1 MKESIQFAIIVAMIP
16 VGTLFFSGCERVET
30 LLNRGR
36 LEEERKAQEAE
47 LAAAKAA
54 AEAAMEPVVIEIPDP
69 EEVEEFVVDQRN
81 SVSVLGY
88 HDFSERYSS
97 SNAMII
103 QASKFEEQ
111 MQAIADLGIEVVSM
125 SDFLAWKRGEKNI
138 PDPSIVITID
148 DGWEGTHT
156 YALPILEKFGFPF
169 PVFIYTNYLNIG
181 GRSLS
186 LEQVNDLIAA
196 GGEIG
201 SHGIS
206 HKDMTNRHG
215 MSEEDYE
222 DWLRQE
228 LKESAEILRGHFGE
242 GVISVF
248 SYPFGTY
255 SERIMELARE
265 AGYEACVTVDG
276 KKSYWHT
283 DNMEVGRYIVHGNN
297 DRNIDLAVQFRSSGS
312 NAAGSKLLGGRTD
325 AGGETVPPLVS
336 VWPGVEEA
344 ISERQPRVRVD
355 LSRLE
360 GVDPASIEMTVSGLG
375 KVPVSY
381 HAGRGEVSYRIPY
394 RLRDRECRVWLRFRR
409 MGEREDD
416 VISWAFFVDRQ
427 PFYLEGEGETE
438 GEEGGLGEPVALGGE
453 KEN

>member
-1 MKESIQFAIIVAMIP
+1 MILAIIP
-16 VGTLFFSGCERVET
+16 VGTVFFSGCERVENF
-30 LLNRGR
+30 LNRGR
-36 LEEERKAQEAE
+36 IEEERKAKAAAEAE
-47 LAAAKAA
+47 AKAA

-69 EEVEEFVVDQRN
+69 EEEEEFVVDQRN

-111 MQAIADLGIEVVSM
+111 MQAIADLGIEVISM

-138 PDPSIVITID
+138 PDPAIVITID

-156 YALPILEKFGFPF
+156 YAMPVLKKFGFPF
-169 PVFIYTNYLNIG
+169 TVFIYTNYLNIG

-186 LEQVNDLIAA
+186 LEQVEDLMAA

-215 MSEEDYE
+215 MSEDDYE
-222 DWLRQE
+222 DWLRLE
-228 LKESAEILRGHFGE
+228 LKESAEVLREHFGD

-255 SERIMELARE
+255 SERIAELAGE
-265 AGYEACVTVDG
+265 AGYELSVTVDG

-283 DNMEVGRYIVHGNN
+283 PDMEVGRYIVHGNN
-297 DRNIDLAVQFRSSGS
+297 DRNIDLALQFRSSGS
-312 NAAGSKLLGGRTD
+312 NAAGSKLLTESTDEVGG
-325 AGGETVPPLVS
+325 AVPPLVT
-336 VWPGVEEA
+336 VWPGADEA
-344 ISERQPRVRVD
+344 ITERQPRVRVD

-381 HAGRGEVSYRIPY
+381 HAGKGEVSYRFPY

-409 MGEREDD
+409 AGESEDD
-416 VISWAFFVDRQ
+416 VISWAFYVERQ
-427 PFYLEGEGETE
+427 PYYLEGEEQASKHGE
-438 GEEGGLGEPVALGGE
+438 GEGMGERVALGGE
-453 KEN
+453 KKL